1 METSKL
7 KLCLVITA
15 AVFLVGCATQQHWEP
30 KPTFVMEGTFEGE
43 ITMYDPN
50 QAPPEHPGW
59 RVADTAISTLGTVAL
74 PYLLLR
80 ESTRSIQ
87 SPTIVEQPE
96 PQVIRPEVV
105 SPEIVEIGGDD

>member
-1 METSKL
+1 MKY
-7 KLCLVITA
+7 LVVLTA
-15 AVFLVGCATQQHWEP
+15 AVFLAGCATQQDWEP
-30 KPTFVMEGTFEGE
+30 KPTFVMTGEFDGE
-43 ITMYDPN
+43 IVMHDPN
-50 QAPPEHPGW
+50 MRPPEHPGW
-59 RVADTAISTLGTVAL
+59 RVADTLVGTLGTVAL

>member
-15 AVFLVGCATQQHWEP
+15 AVLLVGCATQQDWEP
-30 KPTFVMEGTFEGE
+30 KPTFVMTGEFDGE
-43 ITMYDPN
+43 IVMHDPN
-50 QAPPEHPGW
+50 MRPPEHPGW
-59 RVADTAISTLGTVAL
+59 RVADTLVGTLGTVAL

>member
-1 METSKL
+1 MKYL
-7 KLCLVITA
+7 IALTA
-15 AVFLVGCATQQHWEP
+15 AVFLTGCASNPEWEP
-30 KPTFVMEGTFEGE
+30 KPSFVMEGTFEGE

-59 RVADTAISTLGTVAL
+59 RVADTAIGTLGTVAL

-80 ESTRSIQ
+80 ESARSIQ

-96 PQVIRPEVV
+96 PVVIRPEVV
-105 SPEIVEIGGDD
+105 SPEVIQIGDD

>member
-1 METSKL
+1 MKYL
-7 KLCLVITA
+7 LGLTA
-15 AVFLVGCATQQHWEP
+15 AVFLVGCASNAEWEP
-30 KPTFVMEGTFEGE
+30 KPSFVMEGTFEGE

>member
-1 METSKL
+1 MKYL
-7 KLCLVITA
+7 IVLTA
-15 AVFLVGCATQQHWEP
+15 AVFLAGCATQQDWEP
-30 KPTFVMEGTFEGE
+30 KPTFVMTGEFDGE
-43 ITMYDPN
+43 IVMHDNSP
-50 QAPPEHPGW
+50 PPEHPAW
-59 RVADTAISTLGTVAL
+59 RVADTLVGTLGTVAL

-105 SPEIVEIGGDD
+105 SPEVVSPEIVEIGGDD